1 MFLNQYGKF
10 GIFDGSEG
18 NDGRRNGSETAQK
31 GAQTVKVQ
39 QPIEVAAIP
48 STELIE
54 ATNDFGTNSL
64 IGEGSYARVYH
75 GVLKNDQRAAI
86 KKLDSNKQPDEEFL
100 AQVWLIMI

>member
-1 MFLNQYGKF
+1 ML
-10 GIFDGSEG
+10 IFFHRSEG

-31 GAQTVKVQ
+31 GAQSVKV
-39 QPIEVAAIP
+39 QPIEVAAILAD
-48 STELIE
+48 ELIE

-75 GVLKNDQRAAI
+75 GVLKNGQRVAV

-100 AQVWLIMI
+100 AQVWLI